1 MSSPANTSP
10 IPLSELAGLVR
21 DVVEQALGRQTFWVI
36 ADVANHNQKSGR
48 HYFDLLE
55 KDAAGVV
62 IMAKIPT
69 RAWAEG
75 VQKILAFEK
84 VTGQAFTTGLKILSL
99 VSVVYNPVY
108 GLQLTLL
115 DIDPNFTLGVLE
127 RQRKETLLRLVTEN
141 PLHVWLADGLYVTF
155 NQNISL
161 PKVIQ
166 RIAVISSTVSAGLED
181 FKHTLD
187 HNTFGYDF
195 KTDFYYSY
203 VQGENNAQSVVDQFI
218 AIFNSGIA
226 YDSVVLIRGGGS
238 QTDLLIFDHYSI
250 ARVIARFPIPVF
262 TGIGHQKNETI
273 ADLMAHTALKTP
285 TKAAEFMVAHNKAFF
300 DDLLSLEK
308 SIVIKTQQSLARHK
322 QWLSTKKFD
331 LSRIAATYINQHFRQ
346 LQQKGQVIS
355 HLGKSLLA
363 EEESGLRVLGGK
375 ITGRARLLLYG
386 HQRDLAQHSAAII
399 SQTKNQIQE
408 HYSKLAAYRSQL
420 DLISPERLLQRGFAL
435 VKQDGKILS
444 RAGQLKEG
452 NKIAIILADRKISA
466 TVNENKK
473 HDGREFNV

>member
-1 MSSPANTSP
+1 MSSAENTSP
-10 IPLSELAGLVR
+10 ISLSELAGLVR
-21 DVVEQALGRQTFWVI
+21 GVVEQALGRHTFWVI

-62 IMAKIPT
+62 IVAKIPT

-75 VQKILAFEK
+75 VQKILAFEEA
-84 VTGQAFTTGLKILSL
+84 TGQAFTTGLKILSL
-99 VSVVYNPVY
+99 VSVIYNPVY

-141 PLHVWLADGLYVTF
+141 PQHVWLADGLYVTF
-155 NQNISL
+155 NQSLSL

-187 HNTFGYDF
+187 HNTFGYHF

-226 YDSVVLIRGGGS
+226 YDGVVLIRGGGS
-238 QTDLLIFDHYSI
+238 QTDLLIFEHYNI

-300 DDLLSLEK
+300 DDLRSLEK
-308 SIVIKTQQSLARHK
+308 SIIIKTQQSLARHK
-322 QWLSTKKFD
+322 QLLSTKKFD
-331 LSRIAATYINQHFRQ
+331 LSMVAKTYINHHVRQ
-346 LQQKGQVIS
+346 LQNKSQEIS
-355 HLGKSLLA
+355 HLGQSILA
-363 EEESGLRVLGGK
+363 GEQSGLRVLSGK
-375 ITGRARLLLYG
+375 ITGRAQLLLYG
-386 HQRDLAQHSAAII
+386 HQRDLSQRSNAIVL
-399 SQTKNQIQE
+399 QTKDYIEDQ
-408 HYSKLAAYRSQL
+408 SAKLTAYQSEL
-420 DLISPERLLQRGFAL
+420 KLLSPERLIKRGFAL
-435 VKQDGKILS
+435 IKQDGKILS
-444 RAGQLKEG
+444 RGHQLKEG
-452 NKIAIILADRKISA
+452 NEIAIILADREISA
-466 TVNENKK
+466 TVNENKEY
-473 HDGREFNV
+473 DGREFNV